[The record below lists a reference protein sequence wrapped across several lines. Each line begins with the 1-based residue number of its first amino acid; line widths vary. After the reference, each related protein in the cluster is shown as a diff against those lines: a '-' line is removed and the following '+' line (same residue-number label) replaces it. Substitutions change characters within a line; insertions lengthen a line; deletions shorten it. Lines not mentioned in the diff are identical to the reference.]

1 MSESA
6 PESTP
11 DPGPACLN
19 CGRPRGERFCGY
31 CGQNDRNYIRSAWS
45 VMGDL
50 LRETLEVDSKL
61 LQTLKQL
68 IRPGR
73 LSAEFSRNHRANYMS
88 PVRMYLFA
96 TILYFFAFAR
106 AFFGGVD
113 TGTIDPSV
121 SFDVTRGSLAADS
134 AGVGDGTD
142 AVLDDLAPDQAQVD
156 ALKTRLEPRYRQK
169 LDDILSRPG
178 EAAGVG
184 MILSLSG
191 DMEPRAPG
199 ETGWLEKALWSL
211 MIDFVHDPVFF
222 MERVIGNLSVSY
234 LCLLPFQALVF
245 AIIQFRKKRY
255 FVEHLV
261 FQIHL
266 QTFALLASAIP
277 LLLPAGVVANVVWLA
292 TSLWVLYYT
301 LAAMRHFYRDGW
313 IWTVIKGLLALILY
327 SSMLIPA
334 FIGAVAL
341 TL

>member
-1 MSESA
+1 M
-6 PESTP
+6 P
-11 DPGPACLN
+11 DSNPDAGPACLN
-19 CGRPRGERFCGY
+19 CGRARGERFCGY

-50 LRETLEVDSKL
+50 VRETLEVDSKL

-68 IRPGR
+68 VRPGR
-73 LSAEFSRNHRANYMS
+73 LSAEFSHNHRANYMS

-113 TGTIDPSV
+113 TGTMDPSV
-121 SFDVTRGSLAADS
+121 SFDVTRGSPAADS
-134 AGVGDGTD
+134 AGVDDATG
-142 AVLDDLAPDQAQVD
+142 AVLDELAPDRAQVD

-184 MILSLSG
+184 TMLAFVGEI
-191 DMEPRAPG
+191 EPRAPG
-199 ETGWLEKALWSL
+199 ETGWLEKAFWSL
-211 MIDFVHDPVFF
+211 MIDFLHDPVFF
-222 MERVIGNLSVSY
+222 MERVIGNLSVSF

-245 AIIQFRKKRY
+245 AIIYLRKKRY

-266 QTFALLASAIP
+266 QTFCLLASAIP
-277 LLLPAGVVANVVWLA
+277 LLLPAGVVANLIWFGTSVWI
-292 TSLWVLYYT
+292 LYYT

-313 IWTVIKGLLALILY
+313 IWTVIKGFLALILY
-327 SSMLIPA
+327 SSLLIPA

-341 TL
+341 SL

>member
-1 MSESA
+1 MSEPA
-6 PESTP
+6 PDTN
-11 DPGPACLN
+11 PACLN
-19 CGRPRGERFCGY
+19 CGRPRRERFCGH

-45 VMGDL
+45 VLGDL
-50 LRETLEVDSKL
+50 LQESLEVDSKL
-61 LQTLKQL
+61 PRTLRL
-68 IRPGR
+68 LLRPGR
-73 LSAEFSRNHRANYMS
+73 LSAEFCRNRRASFMS

-113 TGTIDPSV
+113 TGTFDPSL
-121 SFDVTRGSLAADS
+121 SFSATRGSLAADS
-134 AGVGDGTD
+134 AGVGDAAV
-142 AVLDDLAPDQAQVD
+142 AVLDALAPDQARVD

-169 LDDILSRPG
+169 LDDILSRPE

-184 MILSLSG
+184 TILAFSG

-222 MERVIGNLSVSY
+222 VERVMGNLSISF

-245 AIIQFRKKRY
+245 AIIYLGKKRY

-266 QTFALLASAIP
+266 QTFCLLASAIP
-277 LLLPAGVVANVVWLA
+277 LLLPAGLVANLVWTG
-292 TSLWVLYYT
+292 TSVWILYYT

-313 IWTVIKGLLALILY
+313 TWTVIKGICALILY
-327 SSMLIPA
+327 SSILIPA

>member
-1 MSESA
+1 MSE
-6 PESTP
+6 PTP
-11 DPGPACLN
+11 NTSPACLN
-19 CGRPRGERFCGY
+19 CGRPRRERFCGY

-45 VMGDL
+45 VLGDL
-50 LRETLEVDSKL
+50 VRETLEVDSKL
-61 LQTLKQL
+61 PRTLKL
-68 IRPGR
+68 LLRPGR
-73 LSAEFSRNHRANYMS
+73 LSAEFSLNHRASFMS

-106 AFFGGVD
+106 AFFGGVE

-121 SFDVTRGSLAADS
+121 SFDVTRGNPAADS
-134 AGVGDGTD
+134 SGVGDVTD
-142 AVLDDLAPDQAQVD
+142 AVLDGLAPDQAQID

-169 LDDILSRPG
+169 LDDILSRPE

-184 MILSLSG
+184 MILAFSG

-199 ETGWLEKALWSL
+199 ETGWLEKAFWSL

-222 MERVIGNLSVSY
+222 MERVVGNLSVSF

-245 AIIQFRKKRY
+245 AIIYLGKKRY

-266 QTFALLASAIP
+266 QTFCLLASAIP
-277 LLLPAGVVANVVWLA
+277 LLLPAGVFANVVWVG
-292 TSLWVLYYT
+292 TSVWMLYYT

-313 IWTVIKGLLALILY
+313 IWTVIKGICALILY
-327 SSMLIPA
+327 SSLLIPA